1 MTTEPTKFYK
11 RCYWVAYAI
20 FSIFYR
26 IKVIG
31 RENINDGA
39 ALVCVNHSSVLDP
52 IFIGLGLGNKHQPHI
67 IAKKELFSIPI
78 LSWLIK
84 GLGAISVDR
93 SKADVGTIKNSL
105 NYLKK
110 GSKVSIF
117 PEGTRVANDESNEAK
132 QGAIKIAERAAA
144 PILPIYLPRKKRIFS
159 KVVIVIGEPYIIPK
173 QSVKR
178 THEDYAK
185 LSEEMMEKIIML
197 RVES

>member
-11 RCYWVAYAI
+11 RCYQAAYI
-20 FSIFYR
+20 VFSIFYR

-39 ALVCVNHSSVLDP
+39 ALICVNHSSVLDP
-52 IFIGLGLGNKHQPHI
+52 IFVGLALGKKHQPHV
-67 IAKKELFSIPI
+67 IAKKELFNTPVV
-78 LSWLIK
+78 SWLIK

-93 SKADVGTIKNSL
+93 SKADVGTIKDSL

-110 GSKVSIF
+110 GSKVAIF
-117 PEGTRVANDESNEAK
+117 PEGTRVATDETNEAK

-144 PILPIYLPRKKRIFS
+144 PILPMYLPRKKRIFS

-173 QSVKR
+173 QSGKR

-185 LSEEMMEKIIML
+185 LSEEMMERIIML
-197 RVES
+197 KD